1 MRKSFAGQRVSALV
15 AAFGIAIGVAG
26 LHPGAATADDIAPG
40 TTAQSVFD
48 TAGPH
53 GVSTPTVTSACQ
65 ESVAGMI
72 SHIVVHLAGNA
83 DDLRCT
89 QAFPY
94 GLQSPVG
101 ANTYYPADIAELDS
115 APLILFEGGILSNPG
130 QYDTLVRQ
138 WTGHGFVVV
147 VSYDFFNSLA
157 YVPAIGLAA
166 ALTQNRDPS
175 SPLFGKIDLS
185 RTVLAG
191 HSGGG
196 QATLQAAALLPP
208 VAGSIDPALR
218 VIGALAIEPGPLA
231 VGAAI
236 TVPTL
241 FLTGYNDF
249 VVPDFAWVRWWQYN
263 LMHAAPAWI
272 ANARGVG
279 HFSPVDGPGEYRSSG
294 TAVAWLRYIALGDD
308 TAARFFVGPD
318 WRLREDPT
326 YYSVER
332 NPRANALP

>member
-1 MRKSFAGQRVSALV
+1 MMKSSAGRRVLALV
-15 AAFGIAIGVAG
+15 AAFGIAAGVGGVRPAT
-26 LHPGAATADDIAPG
+26 ATADDIAPG
-40 TTAQSVFD
+40 TTAQSLFD

-53 GVSTPTVTSACQ
+53 GVTTSTVTDLCQ
-65 ESVAGMI
+65 ESVFGMI
-72 SHIVVHLAGNA
+72 AHIVVHLSGNV

-94 GLQSPVG
+94 GLQSPIGV
-101 ANTYYPADIAELDS
+101 NTYFPADIADLDS
-115 APLILFEGGILSNPG
+115 APLILFEGGITSNPG
-130 QYDTLVRQ
+130 QYDAIVRQ

-157 YVPAIGLAA
+157 YVPAIGLATA
-166 ALTQNRDPS
+166 VAQQRDPS

-196 QATLQAAALLPP
+196 QATLQAAALFPP
-208 VAGSIDPALR
+208 IAGAIDPALR
-218 VIGALAIEPGPLA
+218 MIGALAIEPGPLA
-231 VGAAI
+231 LGSSI

-241 FLTGYNDF
+241 FLTGYNDV
-249 VVPDFAWVRWWQYN
+249 VVPDFAWVRWWEYN
-263 LMHAAPAWI
+263 LVSAAPAWI
-272 ANARGVG
+272 ANARGVS
-279 HFSPVDGPGEYRSSG
+279 HFSPVDGPGNYRSSG
-294 TAVAWLRYIALGDD
+294 AAVAWLRYIALGDD
-308 TAARFFVGPD
+308 TAARFFTGPD
-318 WRLREDPT
+318 WRLRDDPT